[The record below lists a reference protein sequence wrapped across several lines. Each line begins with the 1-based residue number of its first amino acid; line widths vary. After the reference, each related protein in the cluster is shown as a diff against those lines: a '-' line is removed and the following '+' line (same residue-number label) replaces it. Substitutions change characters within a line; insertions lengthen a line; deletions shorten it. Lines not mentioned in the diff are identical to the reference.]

1 MVIFDKISAE
11 MWVSVKIG
19 KGRNTTNWGK
29 KKKRKGGA
37 NTHGTVGSWME
48 EGSWFWSIQ
57 ERFPPSMEG
66 AQPSNCWRR
75 SGWAGA
81 CVFTIVMRVRDWTT
95 IQRLAGR
102 EKEVWSFHNVLVFIQ
117 EIPIEAFVLSIHK
130 NVLRIKNKVTSLKL
144 YPQH

>member
-1 MVIFDKISAE
+1 
-11 MWVSVKIG
+11 
-19 KGRNTTNWGK
+19 
-29 KKKRKGGA
+29 
-37 NTHGTVGSWME
+37 
-48 EGSWFWSIQ
+48 
-57 ERFPPSMEG
+57 
-66 AQPSNCWRR
+66 
-75 SGWAGA
+75 
-81 CVFTIVMRVRDWTT
+81 MRVRDWTT